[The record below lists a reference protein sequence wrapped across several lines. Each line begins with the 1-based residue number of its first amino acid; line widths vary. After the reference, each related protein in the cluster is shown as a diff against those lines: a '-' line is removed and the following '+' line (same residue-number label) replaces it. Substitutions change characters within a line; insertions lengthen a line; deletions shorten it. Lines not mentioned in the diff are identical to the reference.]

1 VNDVRWQR
9 VKALF
14 AEAMERP
21 PHERVEFIDAVCAGD
36 PSMRAELTSLLEA
49 GADSASVPRA
59 RAAVAAAARALA
71 VNTGGGSPAS
81 DGSLQHMLEVA
92 LGQQYEIVRPLGQGG
107 MGAVYLARERSLER
121 FVAIKVLRP
130 ELAEAHDGRERF
142 RREARIAAQLSH
154 PGIVPLHTFGE
165 VGGIWYFVMG
175 YVRGTSLAE
184 RLRLE
189 GHIPVDEAHR
199 ILTELTDALAS
210 AHRSGIVHRD
220 IKPANILLDADG
232 GRAVL
237 ADFGVAKVGAS
248 DEHLTA
254 TGAAIGTPHYMS
266 PEQVLGASSVDERS
280 DIYSLGA
287 VGYVMLAG
295 REPFSGGEAV
305 QIMRRR
311 IAHNAPP
318 LAPLVPAAAAPLAAV
333 VMRCLARDPSQRWP
347 SARELGAALARA
359 GGHESAAAAA
369 PAHELPA
376 FGPYALLWAMLWI
389 ALAVR
394 PSHSLGDAA
403 LLLLIALLVPFG
415 FAVHIWNVGRG
426 ELPLREIAR
435 LSFWPPEWWGM
446 WWPASLRRPNDLYT
460 MLPRPARRLRVAVSA
475 FTVGLPALILARE
488 WYEAATGAPLSADER
503 RVFLGV
509 EALLLAGTAL
519 AVLQGVRWA
528 RARGASWPESL
539 RLLFGST
546 APSSG
551 WDEPRLS
558 ALLSARAGEIRPP
571 RADDATDHVRA
582 IVDLASTLPASASEL
597 GRDAER
603 AARVA
608 GARIEENQREIAALT
623 RHVSAAELDRL
634 VAQLGALE
642 GERDDADERELAEL
656 LQHQIDVVQRMQ
668 LRCELLTHERA
679 RMFQLIRALWRRL
692 ILVRDVAVD
701 SGEVPSAQREHLRV
715 VVEELESAGVRE

>member
-1 VNDVRWQR
+1 MTDARWQR

-21 PHERVEFIDAVCAGD
+21 VHERNVYLDAVCAGD
-36 PSMRAELTSLLEA
+36 PTLRAEVASLLEA
-49 GADSASVPRA
+49 SENSGSLPGA
-59 RAAVAAAARALA
+59 RAAVAAAARAFTA
-71 VNTGGGSPAS
+71 GVSAAPPS
-81 DGSLQHMLEVA
+81 DSSLQRMLESA

-130 ELAEAHDGRERF
+130 ELAEARDGRERF

-189 GHIPVDEAHR
+189 GRIPVDEARR
-199 ILTELTDALAS
+199 ILTELTDALAC

-220 IKPANILLDADG
+220 IKPANVLLDAES

-237 ADFGVAKVGAS
+237 ADFGIAKVDAS

-254 TGAAIGTPHYMS
+254 SGVAIGTPHYMS
-266 PEQVLGASSVDERS
+266 PEQVLGARTVDERS

-287 VGYVMLAG
+287 VGYTMLAG
-295 REPFSGGEAV
+295 REPFEGGQAV
-305 QIMRRR
+305 QLMRRR
-311 IAHNAPP
+311 IAHDAPS
-318 LAPLVPAAAAPLAAV
+318 LAPLVTAGAAPLAGV
-333 VMRCLARDPSQRWP
+333 VMRCLARDPAQRWP
-347 SARELGAALARA
+347 SARDLGAALARI
-359 GGHESAAAAA
+359 GGSESSSSVA
-369 PAHELPA
+369 PARELPA
-376 FGPYALLWAMLWI
+376 FGPYALLWATFWT
-389 ALAVR
+389 ALALR

-415 FAVHIWNVGRG
+415 FAVHLWNVGRG
-426 ELPLREIAR
+426 ELSLREIAR

-446 WWPASLRRPNDLYT
+446 WWPESLRRPNDLYA
-460 MLPRPARRLRVAVSA
+460 MLPRPARRVRVAVSA
-475 FTVGLPALILARE
+475 FIVGLPGLILARE
-488 WYEAATGAPLSADER
+488 WLEAAKDAPLASGAR
-503 RVFLGV
+503 QIFPAA

-519 AVLQGVRWA
+519 AVVLAVRWA
-528 RARGASWPESL
+528 RARGASWPETL

-546 APSSG
+546 APSRG
-551 WDEPRLS
+551 WDEPHLS
-558 ALLSARAGEIRPP
+558 TLLSARSGEVRPP
-571 RADDATDHVRA
+571 RADDARDHVRA
-582 IVDLASTLPASASEL
+582 IVDLVAILPASAADL

-608 GARIEENQREIAALT
+608 GTRIEETDREIAALT
-623 RHVSAAELDRL
+623 RHGSAAELDRL
-634 VAQLGALE
+634 VAQLGALQATP
-642 GERDDADERELAEL
+642 GDAECLELAEL
-656 LQHQIDVVQRMQ
+656 VKREIDVVQRMQ
-668 LRCELLTHERA
+668 LRCELITHQRA
-679 RMFQLIRALWRRL
+679 RTFQLVRALWRRL
-692 ILVRDVAVD
+692 TLVRDVAVD
-701 SGEVPSAQREHLRV
+701 SGEVPLAQREHLRGV
-715 VVEELESAGVRE
+715 VREVEGLE

>member
-1 VNDVRWQR
+1 MNDARWQR
-9 VKALF
+9 VKTLF

-21 PHERVEFIDAVCAGD
+21 AHERVEYIDAVCAGD

-49 GADSASVPRA
+49 GQDSASVPRA

-71 VNTGGGSPAS
+71 ANTPAPGAGDS
-81 DGSLQHMLEVA
+81 SLQHTLELA
-92 LGQQYEIVRPLGQGG
+92 LGQQYEIVRLLGHGG

-189 GHIPVDEAHR
+189 GSIPPDEVHR
-199 ILTELTDALAS
+199 ILSELADALAS

-220 IKPANILLDADG
+220 IKPANILLDADS

-254 TGAAIGTPHYMS
+254 TGVAIGTPHYMS
-266 PEQVLGASSVDERS
+266 PEQVLGARTVDERS

-287 VGYVMLAG
+287 VGYTMLAG
-295 REPFSGGEAV
+295 REPFAGGEAV
-305 QIMRRR
+305 QLMRRR
-311 IAHNAPP
+311 IAQSAPP
-318 LAPLVPAAAAPLAAV
+318 LAPLVSATAAPLAAV
-333 VMRCLARDPSQRWP
+333 VMRCLARDPEQRWA
-347 SARELGAALARA
+347 SARDLSAALARV
-359 GGHESAAAAA
+359 GGAESAADA

-376 FGPYALLWAMLWI
+376 FGPYAVLWAMLWT

-415 FAVHIWNVGRG
+415 FGVHVWNVGRG
-426 ELPLREIAR
+426 EMPLREIAR

-446 WWPASLRRPNDLYT
+446 WWPARLRRPNDLYA
-460 MLPRPARRLRVAVSA
+460 MLPRPARRVRVAVSA
-475 FTVGLPALILARE
+475 FTAGLPALILARE
-488 WYEAATGAPLSADER
+488 WYEAATGAPLSPDER
-503 RVFLGV
+503 RIFVGV
-509 EALLLAGTAL
+509 EALMLAGTAL
-519 AVLQGVRWA
+519 AVAFAVRWA
-528 RARGASWPESL
+528 RSRDASWPDSL

-546 APSSG
+546 SPSRG
-551 WDEPRLS
+551 WDAPHLAS
-558 ALLSARAGEIRPP
+558 LLSNRAGDVRPP
-571 RADDATDHVRA
+571 RANDAPDHVRA
-582 IVDLASTLPASASEL
+582 IIDLASTLPANVASL

-603 AARVA
+603 AARAA
-608 GARIEENQREIAALT
+608 GARLEESQREIAALG
-623 RHVSAAELDRL
+623 RHGSAAELDRL
-634 VAQLGALE
+634 VAHLGALE
-642 GERDDADERELAEL
+642 AAPDDADERELADL
-656 LQHQIDVVQRMQ
+656 LQRQIDVVQRMQ

-679 RMFQLIRALWRRL
+679 RTFQLVRALWRRL
-692 ILVRDVAVD
+692 ILVRDAALE
-701 SGEVPSAQREHLRV
+701 SGDVPAAQREYLRV
-715 VVEELESAGVRE
+715 VVEELEAGMRG

>member
-1 VNDVRWQR
+1 VSDANWQR

-21 PHERVEFIDAVCAGD
+21 AHERVEFIDAVCAGD
-36 PSMRAELTSLLEA
+36 PAMRAELLSLLAA
-49 GADSASVPRA
+49 GEDSASVPRA

-71 VNTGGGSPAS
+71 IPVTPPSSENT
-81 DGSLQHMLEVA
+81 LQRMLELA

-189 GHIPVDEAHR
+189 GHIPAHEAHR
-199 ILTELTDALAS
+199 ILTELADALAS
-210 AHRSGIVHRD
+210 AHRSGVVHRD
-220 IKPANILLDADG
+220 IKPANILLDADS

-237 ADFGVAKVGAS
+237 ADFGVAKVGAGE
-248 DEHLTA
+248 EHLTA

-266 PEQVLGASSVDERS
+266 PEQVLGASTVDERS

-287 VGYVMLAG
+287 VGYTMLAG
-295 REPFSGGEAV
+295 HEPFSGGEAI

-311 IAHNAPP
+311 IAQSAPP
-318 LAPLVPAAAAPLAAV
+318 LAPLVPASAAPLAAV
-333 VMRCLARDPSQRWP
+333 VMRCLARDPAQRWP

-359 GGHESAAAAA
+359 DSTESTAAVA

-376 FGPYALLWAMLWI
+376 FGPYAVLWAMLWT

-415 FAVHIWNVGRG
+415 FGVHVWNVGRG
-426 ELPLREIAR
+426 EMPLREIAR

-446 WWPASLRRPNDLYT
+446 WWPASLRRPNDLYA

-509 EALLLAGTAL
+509 EGLMLFGTAL
-519 AVLQGVRWA
+519 AVLLAARWA
-528 RARGASWPESL
+528 RARDASWSDAL

-546 APSSG
+546 APSRG
-551 WDEPRLS
+551 WDEPHLAS
-558 ALLSARAGEIRPP
+558 LLSVRAGEIRPP
-571 RADDATDHVRA
+571 RVDDAADHVRA
-582 IVDLASTLPASASEL
+582 IVELVATLPASAAEI
-597 GRDAER
+597 GRDTER
-603 AARVA
+603 AARAA
-608 GARIEENQREIAALT
+608 GVRIEESQREIAALS
-623 RHVSAAELDRL
+623 RHGSAAELDRL

-642 GERDDADERELAEL
+642 ADSDDAESRELAEL
-656 LQHQIDVVQRMQ
+656 LQRQIDVVQRMQ
-668 LRCELLTHERA
+668 LRCELLTHQRA
-679 RMFQLIRALWRRL
+679 RLFQLVRALWRRL
-692 ILVRDVAVD
+692 LLVRDVIVD
-701 SGEVPSAQREHLRV
+701 SGEVPAAQREHLRV
-715 VVEELESAGVRE
+715 VVEELEGPEIAG

>member
-1 VNDVRWQR
+1 VNDARWQR
-9 VKALF
+9 VKTLF

-21 PHERVEFIDAVCAGD
+21 AHERVEYIDAVCAGD
-36 PSMRAELTSLLEA
+36 PSMRAELTSLLAA

-59 RAAVAAAARALA
+59 RAAVAAAARAFA
-71 VNTGGGSPAS
+71 VNTPAPGGDST
-81 DGSLQHMLEVA
+81 LQHMLELA
-92 LGQQYEIVRPLGQGG
+92 LGQQYEIVRQLGQGG

-189 GHIPVDEAHR
+189 GHIPFDEAHR
-199 ILTELTDALAS
+199 ILTELADALAS
-210 AHRSGIVHRD
+210 AHRAGVVHRD
-220 IKPANILLDADG
+220 IKPANILLDADS

-248 DEHLTA
+248 DERLTA
-254 TGAAIGTPHYMS
+254 TGVAIGTPHYMS
-266 PEQVLGASSVDERS
+266 PEQVLGARTVDERS

-287 VGYVMLAG
+287 VGYTMLAG
-295 REPFSGGEAV
+295 REPFAGGEV
-305 QIMRRR
+305 IQLMRRR
-311 IAHNAPP
+311 IAQSAPP
-318 LAPLVPAAAAPLAAV
+318 LAPLVSAAAAPLAAV
-333 VMRCLARDPSQRWP
+333 VMRCLARDPAQRWP
-347 SARELGAALARA
+347 SARELSAALARA
-359 GGHESAAAAA
+359 GGADSSAAGA

-376 FGPYALLWAMLWI
+376 FGPYAVLWAMLWT

-446 WWPASLRRPNDLYT
+446 WWPAALRRPNDLYV
-460 MLPRPARRLRVAVSA
+460 MLPRPARRVRAAVSA

-488 WYEAATGAPLSADER
+488 WFEAGTGAPLSADGR

-509 EALLLAGTAL
+509 EALMLATTAL
-519 AVLQGVRWA
+519 AVAVAARWA
-528 RARGASWPESL
+528 RSRGASWSDSL

-546 APSSG
+546 APSRG
-551 WDEPRLS
+551 WDAPHLS
-558 ALLSARAGEIRPP
+558 TLLMARGGEVRPP
-571 RADDATDHVRA
+571 RANDAADHVRA
-582 IVDLASTLPASASEL
+582 IIDLASALPASAAEL

-603 AARVA
+603 AARAA
-608 GARIEENQREIAALT
+608 GARMDESQREIAALA
-623 RHVSAAELDRL
+623 RHGSSAELDRL
-634 VAQLGALE
+634 VAHLGTLE
-642 GERDDADERELAEL
+642 ATSDDVDECELAEL
-656 LQHQIDVVQRMQ
+656 LQRQIDVVQRMQ

-679 RMFQLIRALWRRL
+679 RTFQLVRALWRRL
-692 ILVRDVAVD
+692 ILVRDVALE
-701 SGEVPSAQREHLRV
+701 SGDVPSAQREHLRV
-715 VVEELESAGVRE
+715 VVEELEGLRD

>member
-1 VNDVRWQR
+1 MSDANWQR

-21 PHERVEFIDAVCAGD
+21 AHERVEFIDAVCAGD
-36 PSMRAELTSLLEA
+36 PAMRAELLSLLAA
-49 GADSASVPRA
+49 GEDSASVPRA

-71 VNTGGGSPAS
+71 IPVTPPSSENT
-81 DGSLQHMLEVA
+81 LQRMLELA

-130 ELAEAHDGRERF
+130 ELAEVHDGRERF

-189 GHIPVDEAHR
+189 GHIPAHEVHR
-199 ILTELTDALAS
+199 ILTELADALAS
-210 AHRSGIVHRD
+210 AHRSGVVHRD
-220 IKPANILLDADG
+220 IKPANILLDADS

-237 ADFGVAKVGAS
+237 ADFGVAKVGAGE
-248 DEHLTA
+248 EHLTA

-266 PEQVLGASSVDERS
+266 PEQVLGASTVDERS
-280 DIYSLGA
+280 DIFSLGA
-287 VGYVMLAG
+287 VGYTMLAG
-295 REPFSGGEAV
+295 HEPFSGGEAI

-311 IAHNAPP
+311 IAQSAPP
-318 LAPLVPAAAAPLAAV
+318 LAPLVPASAAPLAAV
-333 VMRCLARDPSQRWP
+333 VMRCLARDPAQRWP

-359 GGHESAAAAA
+359 DGTESTAAVA

-376 FGPYALLWAMLWI
+376 FGPYAVLWAMLWT

-415 FAVHIWNVGRG
+415 FGVHVWNVGRG
-426 ELPLREIAR
+426 EMPLREIAR

-446 WWPASLRRPNDLYT
+446 WWPAALRRPNDLYA

-509 EALLLAGTAL
+509 EGLMLFGTAL
-519 AVLQGVRWA
+519 AVLLAARWA
-528 RARGASWPESL
+528 RARDASWSDAL

-546 APSSG
+546 APSRG
-551 WDEPRLS
+551 WDEPHLAS
-558 ALLSARAGEIRPP
+558 LLSVRAGEIRPP
-571 RADDATDHVRA
+571 RVDDAADHVRA
-582 IVDLASTLPASASEL
+582 IVELVATLPASAAEI
-597 GRDAER
+597 GRDTER
-603 AARVA
+603 AARAA
-608 GARIEENQREIAALT
+608 GVRIEESQREIAALS
-623 RHVSAAELDRL
+623 RHGSAAELDRL

-642 GERDDADERELAEL
+642 ADSDDAESRELAEL
-656 LQHQIDVVQRMQ
+656 LQRQIDVVQRMQ
-668 LRCELLTHERA
+668 LRCELLTHQRA
-679 RMFQLIRALWRRL
+679 RLFQLVRALWRRL
-692 ILVRDVAVD
+692 LLVRDVIVD
-701 SGEVPSAQREHLRV
+701 SGEVPAAQREHLRV
-715 VVEELESAGVRE
+715 VVEELEGPEIAG

>member
-1 VNDVRWQR
+1 VSDARWQR

-14 AEAMERP
+14 AEAMDRP
-21 PHERVEFIDAVCAGD
+21 AHERVEFIDAVCAGD
-36 PSMRAELTSLLEA
+36 PSMRAELTSLLAA
-49 GADSASVPRA
+49 GENSASVPRA
-59 RAAVAAAARALA
+59 RAAVAAAARAFA
-71 VNTGGGSPAS
+71 PNTPVPPAG
-81 DGSLQHMLEVA
+81 DTTLQHMLELA

-210 AHRSGIVHRD
+210 AHRSGVVHRD
-220 IKPANILLDADG
+220 IKPANILLDAEG

-237 ADFGVAKVGAS
+237 ADFGVAKVGAG

-287 VGYVMLAG
+287 VGYMMLAG

-318 LAPLVPAAAAPLAAV
+318 LAPLVPASAAPLAEV
-333 VMRCLARDPSQRWP
+333 VMRCLARDPAQRWP
-347 SARELGAALARA
+347 SARELGTALARA
-359 GGHESAAAAA
+359 GGSESSAVA

-376 FGPYALLWAMLWI
+376 FGPYAVLWAMLWT

-446 WWPASLRRPNDLYT
+446 WWPARLRRPNDLYA

-509 EALLLAGTAL
+509 EATMLAGTAL
-519 AVLQGVRWA
+519 AVALAARWA
-528 RARGASWPESL
+528 RSRGASWSDSL

-546 APSSG
+546 APSRG
-551 WDEPRLS
+551 WDEPHLA
-558 ALLSARAGEIRPP
+558 ALLSPRAGEIRPP
-571 RADDATDHVRA
+571 RADDPADHVRA
-582 IVDLASTLPASASEL
+582 IIDLVSTLPASAVEL
-597 GRDAER
+597 GRDAVY
-603 AARVA
+603 AARGA
-608 GARIEENQREIAALT
+608 GARIEDSQREIATLA
-623 RHVSAAELDRL
+623 HHGSAIELDRL
-634 VAQLGALE
+634 VAQRGALE
-642 GERDDADERELAEL
+642 AASEDADVRDLAEL
-656 LQHQIDVVQRMQ
+656 LQRQIDVVQRMQ
-668 LRCELLTHERA
+668 LRCELLNHQRA
-679 RMFQLIRALWRRL
+679 HTFQLIRALWRRL
-692 ILVRDVAVD
+692 ILVRDVAVN
-701 SGEVPSAQREHLRV
+701 SGEVPTAQREHLRA
-715 VVEELESAGVRE
+715 VVEELEGAGMRE

>member
-1 VNDVRWQR
+1 VSDARWQR
-9 VKALF
+9 VKTLF

-21 PHERVEFIDAVCAGD
+21 AHERVEYIDAVCAGD
-36 PSMRAELTSLLEA
+36 LSMRAELTSLLEA
-49 GADSASVPRA
+49 AADSESVPRA

-71 VNTGGGSPAS
+71 VDTSNPHAGDST
-81 DGSLQHMLEVA
+81 LQHMLELA
-92 LGQQYEIVRPLGQGG
+92 LGQQYEIVRQLGQGG

-189 GHIPVDEAHR
+189 GHIPVDEVHR
-199 ILTELTDALAS
+199 ILSELTDALAS
-210 AHRSGIVHRD
+210 AHRGGIVHRD

-266 PEQVLGASSVDERS
+266 PEQVLGASTVDERS

-287 VGYVMLAG
+287 VGYTMLAG

-333 VMRCLARDPSQRWP
+333 VMRCLARDPAQRWP

-359 GGHESAAAAA
+359 GGHESASAVA
-369 PAHELPA
+369 PSHELPA
-376 FGPYALLWAMLWI
+376 FGPYAVLWAMLWT

-415 FAVHIWNVGRG
+415 FAVHVWNVGRG

-446 WWPASLRRPNDLYT
+446 WWPASLRRPNDLYA

-488 WYEAATGAPLSADER
+488 WYEAATGGPLSADER

-509 EALLLAGTAL
+509 EALMLAGTTL
-519 AVLQGVRWA
+519 AVVLAARWA
-528 RARGASWPESL
+528 RLRGASWSESL

-546 APSSG
+546 APSRG
-551 WDEPRLS
+551 WDEPHL
-558 ALLSARAGEIRPP
+558 APLLRARAGEIRPP
-571 RADDATDHVRA
+571 RVDDAADHVRA
-582 IVDLASTLPASASEL
+582 IVDLVSTLPTSAAEL

-603 AARVA
+603 AARAA
-608 GARIEENQREIAALT
+608 GVRIAESQREIATLA
-623 RHVSAAELDRL
+623 HHGSAAELDRL

-642 GERDDADERELAEL
+642 AASDDAEARELAEL
-656 LQHQIDVVQRMQ
+656 LERQIDVVQRMQ
-668 LRCELLTHERA
+668 LRCELLTHQRA
-679 RMFQLIRALWRRL
+679 RLFQLVRALWRRL
-692 ILVRDVAVD
+692 ILVRDVAVE
-701 SGEVPSAQREHLRV
+701 SGEVPAAQREHLRV
-715 VVEELESAGVRE
+715 VVEELEGPEIRG

>member
-1 VNDVRWQR
+1 MSDARWQR

-21 PHERVEFIDAVCAGD
+21 PHERSEYVDAVCAGD
-36 PSMRAELTSLLEA
+36 PSMRAELNSLLEA

-71 VNTGGGSPAS
+71 ANSGPSPAG
-81 DGSLQHMLEVA
+81 DGTLQHMLELA

-199 ILTELTDALAS
+199 ILTELADALAS
-210 AHRSGIVHRD
+210 AHRSGVVHRD
-220 IKPANILLDADG
+220 IKPANILLDADS

-237 ADFGVAKVGAS
+237 ADFGVAKVGAG
-248 DEHLTA
+248 DEQLTA
-254 TGAAIGTPHYMS
+254 TGVVIGTPHYMS
-266 PEQVLGASSVDERS
+266 PEQVLGAHAVDERS

-287 VGYVMLAG
+287 VGYMMLAG
-295 REPFSGGEAV
+295 REPFGGGEAV

-311 IAHNAPP
+311 IAHSPPP
-318 LAPLVPAAAAPLAAV
+318 LAPLVSAAAAPLAAV
-333 VMRCLARDPSQRWP
+333 VMRCLARDPEQRWP
-347 SARELGAALARA
+347 SARDLGAALARA
-359 GGHESAAAAA
+359 GGADGAAAVA
-369 PAHELPA
+369 PGHELPA
-376 FGPYALLWAMLWI
+376 FGPYAVLWAMLWT
-389 ALAVR
+389 ALAIR

-415 FAVHIWNVGRG
+415 FVVHLWNVGRG
-426 ELPLREIAR
+426 EMPLREIAR

-446 WWPASLRRPNDLYT
+446 WWPARLRRPNDLYA
-460 MLPRPARRLRVAVSA
+460 MLPRPARRVRVAVSA

-488 WYEAATGAPLSADER
+488 WFEAATRAPLSADGR
-503 RVFLGV
+503 RIFLGV
-509 EALLLAGTAL
+509 EALMLAGTAL
-519 AVLQGVRWA
+519 AVALAARWA

-546 APSSG
+546 APSRG
-551 WDEPRLS
+551 WDEPHLAS
-558 ALLSARAGEIRPP
+558 LLSARAGEVRPP
-571 RADDATDHVRA
+571 RVNDPADHVRA
-582 IVDLASTLPASASEL
+582 IIDLVSTLPASAAEL

-603 AARVA
+603 AARAA
-608 GARIEENQREIAALT
+608 GLWMEESEREIATLA
-623 RHVSAAELDRL
+623 RHGSSTDLDRL

-642 GERDDADERELAEL
+642 ADAPDDADERELAEL
-656 LQHQIDVVQRMQ
+656 LQRQIDVVQRMQ
-668 LRCELLTHERA
+668 LRCELLTHQRA
-679 RMFQLIRALWRRL
+679 RTFQLVRALWRRL
-692 ILVRDVAVD
+692 ILVRDVALD
-701 SGEVPSAQREHLRV
+701 SGDVPSAQRDHLRLV
-715 VVEELESAGVRE
+715 VDELEGAELRG

>member
-1 VNDVRWQR
+1 MSDANWQR

-21 PHERVEFIDAVCAGD
+21 AHERVEFIDAVCAGD
-36 PSMRAELTSLLEA
+36 PAMRAEILSLLSA
-49 GADSASVPRA
+49 GEDSASVPRA

-71 VNTGGGSPAS
+71 IPVTPPSSENT
-81 DGSLQHMLEVA
+81 LQRMLELA

-189 GHIPVDEAHR
+189 GHIPTHEVHR
-199 ILTELTDALAS
+199 ILTELADALAS
-210 AHRSGIVHRD
+210 AHRSGVVHRD
-220 IKPANILLDADG
+220 IKPANILLDADS

-237 ADFGVAKVGAS
+237 ADFGVAKVGAGE
-248 DEHLTA
+248 EHLTA

-266 PEQVLGASSVDERS
+266 PEQVLGASTVDERS
-280 DIYSLGA
+280 DIFSLGA
-287 VGYVMLAG
+287 VGYMMLAG
-295 REPFSGGEAV
+295 HEPFSGGEAI

-311 IAHNAPP
+311 IAQNAPP
-318 LAPLVPAAAAPLAAV
+318 LAPLVPASAAPLAAV
-333 VMRCLARDPSQRWP
+333 VMRCLARDPAQRWP
-347 SARELGAALARA
+347 SARELGAALARTD
-359 GGHESAAAAA
+359 GTESTAAVA

-376 FGPYALLWAMLWI
+376 FGPYAVLWAMLWT

-415 FAVHIWNVGRG
+415 FGVHVWNVGRG

-446 WWPASLRRPNDLYT
+446 WWPASLRRPNDLYV

-488 WYEAATGAPLSADER
+488 WYEAATGALLSAEER

-509 EALLLAGTAL
+509 EGLMLFGTAL
-519 AVLQGVRWA
+519 AVLVAVRWA
-528 RARGASWPESL
+528 RARDASWSDSL

-546 APSSG
+546 APSRG
-551 WDEPRLS
+551 WDEPHLAS
-558 ALLSARAGEIRPP
+558 LLSVRAGEIRPP
-571 RADDATDHVRA
+571 RVDDAADHVRA
-582 IVDLASTLPASASEL
+582 IVELVATLPASAAEI
-597 GRDAER
+597 GRDTER
-603 AARVA
+603 AARAA
-608 GARIEENQREIAALT
+608 GVRIEESQREITALS
-623 RHVSAAELDRL
+623 RHGSAAELDRL

-642 GERDDADERELAEL
+642 ADSDDAESRELAEL
-656 LQHQIDVVQRMQ
+656 LQRQIDVVQRMQ
-668 LRCELLTHERA
+668 LRCELLTHQRA
-679 RMFQLIRALWRRL
+679 RLFQLVRALWRRL
-692 ILVRDVAVD
+692 LLVRDVIVD
-701 SGEVPSAQREHLRV
+701 SGEVPAAQREHLRV
-715 VVEELESAGVRE
+715 VVEELEGPEIAG

>member
-1 VNDVRWQR
+1 MSDARWQR

-21 PHERVEFIDAVCAGD
+21 AHERENYLDAACAGD
-36 PSMRAELTSLLEA
+36 PAMRAELASLLEA
-49 GADSASVPRA
+49 GEDSASVPRA

-71 VNTGGGSPAS
+71 VSVAPSAS
-81 DGSLQHMLEVA
+81 DSSLQRTLELA

-189 GHIPVDEAHR
+189 GSIPADEVHR
-199 ILTELTDALAS
+199 ILTELTDALAC

-248 DEHLTA
+248 DEPLTA
-254 TGAAIGTPHYMS
+254 TGVAIGTPHYMS
-266 PEQVLGASSVDERS
+266 PEQVLGARTVDERS

-287 VGYVMLAG
+287 VGYTMLAG

-305 QIMRRR
+305 QVMRRR
-311 IAHNAPP
+311 IAQSAPP
-318 LAPLVPAAAAPLAAV
+318 LAPLVSAAAAPLATV
-333 VMRCLARDPSQRWP
+333 VMRCLARDPAQRWP

-359 GGHESAAAAA
+359 GGTESAAAVA
-369 PAHELPA
+369 PARELPA
-376 FGPYALLWAMLWI
+376 FGPYAVLWATLWT

-415 FAVHIWNVGRG
+415 FALHAWNVGRG

-435 LSFWPPEWWGM
+435 LSFWPPDWWGM
-446 WWPASLRRPNDLYT
+446 WWPASLRRPNDLYA
-460 MLPRPARRLRVAVSA
+460 MLPRPARRVRVAVSA
-475 FTVGLPALILARE
+475 FIVALPALILARE
-488 WYEAATGAPLSADER
+488 WLDAAIEGPLSADVR
-503 RVFLGV
+503 RGFLGV
-509 EALLLAGTAL
+509 EALLLAGTTL
-519 AVLQGVRWA
+519 AVVLAVRWA
-528 RARGASWPESL
+528 RSRGASWPESL

-546 APSSG
+546 APSRG
-551 WDEPRLS
+551 WDEPHLS
-558 ALLSARAGEIRPP
+558 TLLSARAGEIRPP
-571 RADDATDHVRA
+571 RR
-582 IVDLASTLPASASEL
+582 
-597 GRDAER
+597 GRR
-603 AARVA
+603 SR
-608 GARIEENQREIAALT
+608 
-623 RHVSAAELDRL
+623 S
-634 VAQLGALE
+634 
-642 GERDDADERELAEL
+642 
-656 LQHQIDVVQRMQ
+656 
-668 LRCELLTHERA
+668 RA
-679 RMFQLIRALWRRL
+679 RDRRSGVDASCERRRARTRR
-692 ILVRDVAVD
+692 
-701 SGEVPSAQREHLRV
+701 
-715 VVEELESAGVRE
+715 

>member
-1 VNDVRWQR
+1 VSDANWQR

-21 PHERVEFIDAVCAGD
+21 AHERVEFIDAVCAGD
-36 PSMRAELTSLLEA
+36 PAMRAELLSLLAA
-49 GADSASVPRA
+49 GEDSASVPRA

-71 VNTGGGSPAS
+71 IPVTPPSSENT
-81 DGSLQHMLEVA
+81 LQRMLELA

-175 YVRGTSLAE
+175 YVRGASLAE

-189 GHIPVDEAHR
+189 GHIPAHEAHR
-199 ILTELTDALAS
+199 ILTELADALAS
-210 AHRSGIVHRD
+210 AHRSGVVHRD
-220 IKPANILLDADG
+220 IKPANILLDADS

-237 ADFGVAKVGAS
+237 ADFGVAKVGAGE
-248 DEHLTA
+248 EHLTA

-266 PEQVLGASSVDERS
+266 PEQVLGASTVDERS

-287 VGYVMLAG
+287 VGYTMLAG
-295 REPFSGGEAV
+295 HEPFSGGEAI

-311 IAHNAPP
+311 IAQSAPP
-318 LAPLVPAAAAPLAAV
+318 LAPLVPASAAPLAAV
-333 VMRCLARDPSQRWP
+333 VMRCLARDPAQRWP

-359 GGHESAAAAA
+359 DGTESTAAVA

-376 FGPYALLWAMLWI
+376 FGPYAVLWAMLWT

-415 FAVHIWNVGRG
+415 FGVHVWNVGRG
-426 ELPLREIAR
+426 EMPLREIAR

-446 WWPASLRRPNDLYT
+446 WWPASLRRPNDLYA

-509 EALLLAGTAL
+509 EGLMLFGTAL
-519 AVLQGVRWA
+519 AVLLAARWA
-528 RARGASWPESL
+528 RARDASWSDAL

-546 APSSG
+546 APSRG
-551 WDEPRLS
+551 WDEPHLAS
-558 ALLSARAGEIRPP
+558 LLSVRAGEIRPP
-571 RADDATDHVRA
+571 RVDDAADHVRA
-582 IVDLASTLPASASEL
+582 IVELVATLPASAAEI
-597 GRDAER
+597 GRDTER
-603 AARVA
+603 AARAA
-608 GARIEENQREIAALT
+608 GVRIEESQREIAALS
-623 RHVSAAELDRL
+623 RHGSAAELDRL

-642 GERDDADERELAEL
+642 ADSDDAESRELAEL
-656 LQHQIDVVQRMQ
+656 LQRQIDVVQRMQ
-668 LRCELLTHERA
+668 LRCELLTHQRA
-679 RMFQLIRALWRRL
+679 RLFQLVRALWRRL
-692 ILVRDVAVD
+692 LLVRDVIVD
-701 SGEVPSAQREHLRV
+701 SGEVPAAQREHLRV
-715 VVEELESAGVRE
+715 VVEELEGPEIAG

>member
-1 VNDVRWQR
+1 MSDARWQR
-9 VKALF
+9 VKELF

-21 PHERVEFIDAVCAGD
+21 AHERSEYIDAVCAGE
-36 PSMRAELTSLLEA
+36 PAMRAELLSLLAA
-49 GADSASVPRA
+49 GEDSASVPRA
-59 RAAVAAAARALA
+59 RAAVAAATRALA
-71 VNTGGGSPAS
+71 IPATPPSSENT
-81 DGSLQHMLEVA
+81 LQRMLELA

-189 GHIPVDEAHR
+189 GHIPAHEVHR
-199 ILTELTDALAS
+199 ILTELADALAS
-210 AHRSGIVHRD
+210 AHRSGVVHRD
-220 IKPANILLDADG
+220 IKPANILLDADS

-237 ADFGVAKVGAS
+237 ADFGVAKVGAGE
-248 DEHLTA
+248 EHLTA

-266 PEQVLGASSVDERS
+266 PEQVLGASTVDERS

-287 VGYVMLAG
+287 VGYMMLAG
-295 REPFSGGEAV
+295 HEPFSGGEAI

-311 IAHNAPP
+311 IAQSAPP
-318 LAPLVPAAAAPLAAV
+318 LAPLVPASAAPLAAV
-333 VMRCLARDPSQRWP
+333 VMRCLARDPAQRWP

-359 GGHESAAAAA
+359 DGTESTAAVA

-376 FGPYALLWAMLWI
+376 FGPYAVLWAMLWT

-415 FAVHIWNVGRG
+415 FGVHVWNVGRG
-426 ELPLREIAR
+426 EMPLREIAR

-446 WWPASLRRPNDLYT
+446 WWPASLRRPNDLYA

-509 EALLLAGTAL
+509 EALMLFGTAL
-519 AVLQGVRWA
+519 AVLLAVRWA
-528 RARGASWPESL
+528 RARDASWSDSL

-546 APSSG
+546 APSRG
-551 WDEPRLS
+551 WDEPHLAS
-558 ALLSARAGEIRPP
+558 LLSARAGEIRPP
-571 RADDATDHVRA
+571 RVDDAADHVRA
-582 IVDLASTLPASASEL
+582 IVELVATLPASAAEI
-597 GRDAER
+597 GRDTER
-603 AARVA
+603 AARAA
-608 GARIEENQREIAALT
+608 GVRIEESQREITALS
-623 RHVSAAELDRL
+623 RHGSAAELDRL

-642 GERDDADERELAEL
+642 AESDDAESRELAEL
-656 LQHQIDVVQRMQ
+656 LQRQIDVVQRMQ
-668 LRCELLTHERA
+668 LRCELLTHQRA
-679 RMFQLIRALWRRL
+679 RLFQLVRALWRRL
-692 ILVRDVAVD
+692 LLVRDVVVD
-701 SGEVPSAQREHLRV
+701 SGEVPAAQREHLRV
-715 VVEELESAGVRE
+715 VVEELEGPEIAR

>member
-1 VNDVRWQR
+1 MSDANWQR

-21 PHERVEFIDAVCAGD
+21 AHERVEFIDAVCAGD
-36 PSMRAELTSLLEA
+36 PAMRAEILSLLSA
-49 GADSASVPRA
+49 GEDSASVPRA
-59 RAAVAAAARALA
+59 RAAVAAGARALA
-71 VNTGGGSPAS
+71 IPVTPPSSENT
-81 DGSLQHMLEVA
+81 LQRMLELA

-189 GHIPVDEAHR
+189 GHIPTHEVHR
-199 ILTELTDALAS
+199 ILTELADALAS
-210 AHRSGIVHRD
+210 AHRSGVVHRD
-220 IKPANILLDADG
+220 IKPANILLDADS

-237 ADFGVAKVGAS
+237 ADFGVAKVGAGE
-248 DEHLTA
+248 EHLTA

-266 PEQVLGASSVDERS
+266 PEQVLGASTVDERS
-280 DIYSLGA
+280 DIFSLGA
-287 VGYVMLAG
+287 VGYMMLAG
-295 REPFSGGEAV
+295 HEPFSGGEAI

-311 IAHNAPP
+311 IAQNAPP
-318 LAPLVPAAAAPLAAV
+318 LAPLVPASAAPLAAV
-333 VMRCLARDPSQRWP
+333 VMRCLARDPAQRWP
-347 SARELGAALARA
+347 SARELGAALARTD
-359 GGHESAAAAA
+359 GTESTAAVA

-376 FGPYALLWAMLWI
+376 FGPYAVLWAMLWT

-415 FAVHIWNVGRG
+415 FGVHVWNVGRG

-446 WWPASLRRPNDLYT
+446 WWPASLRRPNDLYV

-488 WYEAATGAPLSADER
+488 WYEAATGALLSAEER

-509 EALLLAGTAL
+509 EGLMLFGTAL
-519 AVLQGVRWA
+519 AVLVAVRWA
-528 RARGASWPESL
+528 RARDASWSDSL

-546 APSSG
+546 APSRG
-551 WDEPRLS
+551 WDEPHLAS
-558 ALLSARAGEIRPP
+558 LLSVRAGEIRPP
-571 RADDATDHVRA
+571 RVDDAADHVRA
-582 IVDLASTLPASASEL
+582 IVELVATLPASAAEI
-597 GRDAER
+597 GRDTER
-603 AARVA
+603 AARAA
-608 GARIEENQREIAALT
+608 GVRIEESQREITALS
-623 RHVSAAELDRL
+623 RHGSAAELDRL

-642 GERDDADERELAEL
+642 ADSDDAESRELAEL
-656 LQHQIDVVQRMQ
+656 LQRQIDVVQRMQ
-668 LRCELLTHERA
+668 LRCELLTHQRA
-679 RMFQLIRALWRRL
+679 RLFQLVRALWRRL
-692 ILVRDVAVD
+692 LLVRDVIVD
-701 SGEVPSAQREHLRV
+701 SGEVPAAQREHLRV
-715 VVEELESAGVRE
+715 VVEELEGPEIAG

>member
-1 VNDVRWQR
+1 VSDANWQR

-21 PHERVEFIDAVCAGD
+21 AHERVEFIDAVCAGD
-36 PSMRAELTSLLEA
+36 PAMRAELLSLLAA
-49 GADSASVPRA
+49 GEDSASVPRA

-71 VNTGGGSPAS
+71 IPVTPPSSENT
-81 DGSLQHMLEVA
+81 LQRMLELA

-175 YVRGTSLAE
+175 YVRGASLAE

-189 GHIPVDEAHR
+189 GHIPAHEAHR
-199 ILTELTDALAS
+199 ILTELADALAS
-210 AHRSGIVHRD
+210 AHRSGVVHRD
-220 IKPANILLDADG
+220 IKPANILLDADS

-237 ADFGVAKVGAS
+237 ADFGVAKVSAGE
-248 DEHLTA
+248 EHLTA

-266 PEQVLGASSVDERS
+266 PEQVLGASTVDERS
-280 DIYSLGA
+280 DIFSLGA
-287 VGYVMLAG
+287 VGYMMLAG
-295 REPFSGGEAV
+295 HEPFSGGEAI

-311 IAHNAPP
+311 IAQSAPP
-318 LAPLVPAAAAPLAAV
+318 LAPLVPASAAPLAAV
-333 VMRCLARDPSQRWP
+333 VMRCLARDPAQRWP

-359 GGHESAAAAA
+359 DSTESTAAVA

-376 FGPYALLWAMLWI
+376 FGPYAVLWAMLWT

-415 FAVHIWNVGRG
+415 FGVHVWNVGRG
-426 ELPLREIAR
+426 EMPLREIAR

-446 WWPASLRRPNDLYT
+446 WWPAALRRPNDLYA

-509 EALLLAGTAL
+509 EGLMLFGTAL
-519 AVLQGVRWA
+519 AVLLAARWA
-528 RARGASWPESL
+528 RARDASWSDAL

-546 APSSG
+546 APSRG
-551 WDEPRLS
+551 WDEPHLAS
-558 ALLSARAGEIRPP
+558 LLSVRAGEIRPP
-571 RADDATDHVRA
+571 RVDDAADHVRA
-582 IVDLASTLPASASEL
+582 IVELVATLPASAAEI
-597 GRDAER
+597 GRDTER
-603 AARVA
+603 AARAA
-608 GARIEENQREIAALT
+608 GVRIEESQREIAALS
-623 RHVSAAELDRL
+623 RHGSAAELDRL

-642 GERDDADERELAEL
+642 ADSDDAESRELAEL
-656 LQHQIDVVQRMQ
+656 LQRQIDVVQRMQ
-668 LRCELLTHERA
+668 LRCELLTHQRA
-679 RMFQLIRALWRRL
+679 RLFQLVRALWRRL
-692 ILVRDVAVD
+692 LLVRDVIVD
-701 SGEVPSAQREHLRV
+701 SGEVPAAQREHLRV
-715 VVEELESAGVRE
+715 VVEELEGPEIAG